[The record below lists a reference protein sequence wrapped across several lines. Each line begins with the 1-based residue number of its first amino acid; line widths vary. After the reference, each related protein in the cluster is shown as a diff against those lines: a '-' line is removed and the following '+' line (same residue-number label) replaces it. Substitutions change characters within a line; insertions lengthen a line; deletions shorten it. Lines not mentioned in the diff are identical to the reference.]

1 MKLKFRAEPKDI
13 LYFVL
18 FVIFLFY
25 LIAVGVGNITSLA
38 RNGEFVGFNPL
49 PGLSPENLFGTI
61 LFFVLA
67 LGAII
72 MLVSSYFFDREKGFG
87 VVNEKKQSGGY
98 SKWAKVEDVK
108 TAPGVKEINESD
120 RYYDAGGVP
129 LYSEKGKIWVDDGES
144 HSLIIGS
151 TGSGKTY
158 CIVNPTV
165 HILAKHGESMVITD
179 PKGEIYEKNAEFLRS
194 RGYKIILLN
203 FRNPQKGNMWNPLSL
218 PYKLYKNGNFD
229 KCNELLR
236 DLAINILHDE
246 KTDDPFWQNTSADY
260 FVALAQGLFQDAE
273 EKDINISSIINMLTV
288 GEEKYGASNYAKEYF
303 KMKDSHN
310 PAYINA
316 AGTIDA
322 PNDTKGSIISVF
334 RQKINIFAM
343 AENLSE
349 MLSKSDFDM
358 MDIGREKTAVF
369 LIIQDEKKT
378 YHALTTIFVKQ
389 CYESLID
396 VAQESGGKL
405 KVRTNFMLDEFANMP
420 ELKDITTMITAA
432 RSRQIRFNLI
442 IQNFAQLNQVYGK
455 ENAETIKGNCTNM
468 IYLLSS
474 ELNALEEISKL
485 CGDVKV
491 KGKGKDKPD
500 ETRPLISVTDLQRL
514 KFKDA
519 IIKKLRLDPFKTTIK
534 GVDEYNWN
542 IPKYEKSGYP
552 ERKKESVSIF
562 DLKAYVKEKKASIA
576 NDSISNPMNSI
587 RPPMSPANRRPNPYI
602 PGQNPFNMGA
612 NPYNANPYGPN
623 PYGPNSYNS
632 ISNPTNLTNNI
643 FNPTSNSLPQKPIN
657 DEEFD
662 VDELIKKIDAKIAE
676 LEKEEEENKKR
687 EAKKKGGSEAE
698 VSSVE
703 LNKEFDKEVKMP
715 KYNNDDLQKIVEPST
730 DDAVKV
736 NEDIDNIIKKIEN
749 EDVSD
754 DQFFDDFFFD
764 E

>member
-13 LYFVL
+13 LYFIL
-18 FVIFLFY
+18 FLIFLFY
-25 LIAVGVGNITSLA
+25 LIAVGIGNITSLSKY
-38 RNGEFVGFNPL
+38 GELVGFNPL
-49 PGLSPENLFGTI
+49 PGLSPENLFSTV
-61 LFFVLA
+61 LFFILA
-67 LGAII
+67 VGGIL
-72 MLVSSYFFDREKGFG
+72 MLVSSYFFDRESGIGF
-87 VVNEKKQSGGY
+87 VKEKKQGGGY
-98 SKWAKVEDVK
+98 AKWAKVDDVK
-108 TAPGVKEINESD
+108 NAIGVKEVNESD
-120 RYYDAGGVP
+120 RNYDAAGVP
-129 LYSEKGKIWVDDGES
+129 LYAEKGKIWVDDGES

-158 CIVNPTV
+158 CIVNPLV
-165 HILAKHGESMVITD
+165 HILAKHDESMVITD
-179 PKGEIYEKNAEFLRS
+179 PKGEIYERNAEFLRD
-194 RGYKIILLN
+194 RGYKIVLLN
-203 FRNPQKGNMWNPLSL
+203 FRNPQRGNMWNPLSL
-218 PYKLYKNGNFD
+218 PYKLYKQGNFD

-236 DLAINILHDE
+236 DLAINILHEE

-273 EKDINISSIINMLTV
+273 ESKININSIIQMLTV
-288 GEEKYGASNYAKEYF
+288 GEEKYGASTFAKEYF
-303 KMKDSHN
+303 KMKDTNN

-349 MLSKSDFDM
+349 MLSKSDFNM

-396 VAQESGGKL
+396 VAQEAGGKL
-405 KVRTNFMLDEFANMP
+405 PIRTNFILDEFANMP
-420 ELKDITTMITAA
+420 ELKDVTTMITAA

-500 ETRPLISVTDLQRL
+500 ETRPLITVSDLQKL

-519 IIKKLRLDPFKTTIK
+519 IIKKQRLDPFKTKLK
-534 GVDEYNWN
+534 GVNEYDWN
-542 IPKYEKSGYP
+542 IPTYDKAGYP
-552 ERKKESVSIF
+552 ERNKFAIDTFNLKEF
-562 DLKAYVKEKKASIA
+562 VKEKKK
-576 NDSISNPMNSI
+576 NSI
-587 RPPMSPANRRPNPYI
+587 NESMMAPMGMKNIPFMDRPMPMMDRAIGGRPSFKGMPS
-602 PGQNPFNMGA
+602 M
-612 NPYNANPYGPN
+612 PN
-623 PYGPNSYNS
+623 
-632 ISNPTNLTNNI
+632 L
-643 FNPTSNSLPQKPIN
+643 KE
-657 DEEFD
+657 DEFD
-662 VDELIKKIDAKIAE
+662 VDALIKKIDEKIAE
-676 LEKEEEENKKR
+676 LEKEEEDNKKI
-687 EAKKKGGSEAE
+687 EM
-698 VSSVE
+698 
-703 LNKEFDKEVKMP
+703 NKSLSTNTPDTP
-715 KYNNDDLQKIVEPST
+715 NYNNDDLKKIVEPEN
-730 DDAVKV
+730 DVKV
-736 NEDIDNIIKKIEN
+736 NENIDEIIKKIED

>member
-13 LYFVL
+13 FYFVL
-18 FVIFLFY
+18 FLVFLFY
-25 LIAVGVGNITSLA
+25 LIAVGVGNITHLA
-38 RNGEFVGFNPL
+38 RYGEGVGFNPF
-49 PGLSPENLFGTI
+49 PGLAPENIFSTI
-61 LFFVLA
+61 LFFIVA
-67 LGAII
+67 LGGILL
-72 MLVSSYFFDREKGFG
+72 MVSSYFFDREKGFG
-87 VVNEKKQSGGY
+87 FVNEKKKDGGY
-98 SKWAKVEDVK
+98 AKWAKKEDIK
-108 TAPGVKEINESD
+108 TAIGVKEINESD
-120 RYYDAGGVP
+120 YEYDAGGVP
-129 LYSEKGKIWVDDGES
+129 LYSENGKIWVDDGES

-158 CIVNPTV
+158 CVVNPTV
-165 HILAKHGESMVITD
+165 HILTKHGESMVITD
-179 PKGEIYEKNAEFLRS
+179 PKGEIYEKNAEFLRD
-194 RGYKIILLN
+194 RGYKIVLLN

-218 PYKLYKNGNFD
+218 PYRLYKDGNFD

-273 EKDINISSIINMLTV
+273 ESQININSIIQMLTV
-288 GEEKYGASNYAKEYF
+288 GEEKYGASTFAKEYF
-303 KMKDSHN
+303 KLKDSTN

-316 AGTIDA
+316 AGTIDP

-334 RQKINIFAM
+334 RQKINIFSM

-405 KVRTNFMLDEFANMP
+405 PVRTNFILDEFANMP
-420 ELKDITTMITAA
+420 ELKDVTTMITAA

-455 ENAETIKGNCTNM
+455 ENAETIKGNCTNL

-491 KGKGKDKPD
+491 KAKGKDKPD
-500 ETRPLISVTDLQRL
+500 ETRPLITVSDLQKL

-519 IIKKLRLDPFKTTIK
+519 IIKKQRQDPFKTALK

-542 IPKYEKSGYP
+542 IPKYKVSGYP
-552 ERKKESVSIF
+552 ERSKFSINVFNLKEFV
-562 DLKAYVKEKKASIA
+562 KAKKAS
-576 NDSISNPMNSI
+576 SINESLASPNGI
-587 RPPMSPANRRPNPYI
+587 RPGAMPPYGG
-602 PGQNPFNMGA
+602 PYGA
-612 NPYNANPYGPN
+612 SRTPYGSSMPPYANPYGMPSYSN
-623 PYGPNSYNS
+623 PYG
-632 ISNPTNLTNNI
+632 
-643 FNPTSNSLPQKPIN
+643 TSNRPMNAGIN
-657 DEEFD
+657 PMGAPSANPKLKDEEFD

-676 LEKEEEENKKR
+676 LEKEEEENKKKQA
-687 EAKKKGGSEAE
+687 AKSLGGNSTDSKTKEE
-698 VSSVE
+698 VVE
-703 LNKEFDKEVKMP
+703 QPKEEKVDDEKFNKENLD
-715 KYNNDDLQKIVEPST
+715 KIVNPDTNS
-730 DDAVKV
+730 DVVKV
-736 NEDIDNIIKKIEN
+736 NENIDDIIKKIEDEN
-749 EDVSD
+749 VSD
-754 DQFFDDFFFD
+754 DEFFDDFFFD

>member
-1 MKLKFRAEPKDI
+1 MKLKFRAEAKDI
-13 LYFVL
+13 LYFIL
-18 FVIFLFY
+18 FLIFLLY
-25 LIAVGVGNITSLA
+25 LIAVGVGNITSVTHT
-38 RNGEFVGFNPL
+38 GELVGLNPI
-49 PGLSPENLFGTI
+49 PGLSGENLFGT
-61 LFFVLA
+61 LVFFVFTIGVIA
-67 LGAII
+67 
-72 MLVSSYFFDREKGFG
+72 MLVSSYFFEREKGFG
-87 VVNEKKQSGGY
+87 IVKEKKQTGGY
-98 SKWAKVEDVK
+98 SKWAKVDDIK
-108 TAPGVKEINESD
+108 NAIGVKVVNESD
-120 RYYDAGGVP
+120 YSYEAGGVP

-158 CIVNPTV
+158 CVVNPLV

-179 PKGEIYEKNAEFLRS
+179 PKGEIFENNGEFLKD
-194 RGYKIILLN
+194 RGYKIVLLN
-203 FRNPQKGNMWNPLSL
+203 FRNPQKGNMWNPLAL
-218 PYKLYKNGNFD
+218 PYKLYKEGNFD

-260 FVALAQGLFQDAE
+260 FVALAQGLFQDTTE
-273 EKDINISSIINMLTV
+273 EYININSIIQMLTV
-288 GEEKYGASNYAKEYF
+288 GEEKYGASTYSKEYF
-303 KMKDSHN
+303 KMKESSN

-405 KVRTNFMLDEFANMP
+405 KVRTNFILDEFANMP
-420 ELKDITTMITAA
+420 ELKDVTTMITAA

-485 CGDVKV
+485 CGDIKV

-500 ETRPLISVTDLQRL
+500 ETRPLITVSDLQRL
-514 KFKDA
+514 AFKDA
-519 IIKKLRLDPFKTTIK
+519 IIKKQRQDPFKTKLK
-534 GVDEYNWN
+534 GVNEFNWN
-542 IPKYEKSGYP
+542 IPSYGKSPYP
-552 ERKKESVSIF
+552 ERQKQAIKIF
-562 DLKAYVKEKKASIA
+562 DLKNFVKEKKKSELNNNMFAPKQDFNEMPKMPFPFPGMMGPS
-576 NDSISNPMNSI
+576 
-587 RPPMSPANRRPNPYI
+587 RNRE
-602 PGQNPFNMGA
+602 
-612 NPYNANPYGPN
+612 
-623 PYGPNSYNS
+623 
-632 ISNPTNLTNNI
+632 
-643 FNPTSNSLPQKPIN
+643 
-657 DEEFD
+657 DEFD

-676 LEKEEEENKKR
+676 LEKEEEENKSKNSDGNDLSI
-687 EAKKKGGSEAE
+687 EG
-698 VSSVE
+698 
-703 LNKEFDKEVKMP
+703 NKDINED
-715 KYNNDDLQKIVEPST
+715 YNKDDLKKIVEPNM
-730 DDAVKV
+730 DNAVHI
-736 NEDIDNIIKKIEN
+736 NENIDNIIKKIED

>member
-18 FVIFLFY
+18 FMIFLFY

-38 RNGEFVGFNPL
+38 KYGEFVGFNPI
-49 PGLSPENLFGTI
+49 PGLLPENIFSTI
-61 LFFVLA
+61 LFYIVAF
-67 LGAII
+67 GAIL
-72 MLVSSYFFDREKGFG
+72 MLVSSYFFDREVGFG
-87 VVNEKKQSGGY
+87 VAKEKKQDGGY
-98 SKWAKVEDVK
+98 AKWAKVENIKNAD
-108 TAPGVKEINESD
+108 GVKVVDESD
-120 RYYDAGGVP
+120 YSFDAAGVP
-129 LYSEKGKIWVDDGES
+129 LYTEKGKIWLDDGES

-158 CIVNPTV
+158 CIVKPLV
-165 HILAKHGESMVITD
+165 HILAKHNESMVITD
-179 PKGEIYEKNAEFLRS
+179 PKGEIYENSAEFLKD
-194 RGYKIILLN
+194 RGYKIVLLN
-203 FRNPQKGNMWNPLSL
+203 FRNPQRGNMWNPLAL
-218 PYKLYKNGNFD
+218 PYKLYKQGNFD
-229 KCNELLR
+229 KSNELLR

-260 FVALAQGLFQDAE
+260 FVALAQGLFQDADE
-273 EKDINISSIINMLTV
+273 SQININSIIQMLTV
-288 GEEKYGASNYAKEYF
+288 GEEKYGASTYAKEYF
-303 KMKDSHN
+303 KMKEPTN

-316 AGTIDA
+316 AGTVDA

-405 KVRTNFMLDEFANMP
+405 PIRTNFILDEFANMP
-420 ELKDITTMITAA
+420 ELKDVTTMITAA

-500 ETRPLISVTDLQRL
+500 ETRPLITVSDLQKL

-519 IIKKLRLDPFKTTIK
+519 IIKKQRQDPFKTTLK
-534 GVDEYNWN
+534 GVNEYDWN
-542 IPKYEKSGYP
+542 IPTYNKAGYP
-552 ERKKESVSIF
+552 DRNKFAIDTFNLKE
-562 DLKAYVKEKKASIA
+562 YVKEKKKSQI
-576 NDSISNPMNSI
+576 NESMIGPMGGIRREPMS
-587 RPPMSPANRRPNPYI
+587 RPPVMPMP
-602 PGQNPFNMGA
+602 MM
-612 NPYNANPYGPN
+612 
-623 PYGPNSYNS
+623 
-632 ISNPTNLTNNI
+632 PTA
-643 FNPTSNSLPQKPIN
+643 KGN
-657 DEEFD
+657 DDEFD
-662 VDELIKKIDAKIAE
+662 VDELIRKIDQKIAE
-676 LEKEEEENKKR
+676 LEREEEE
-687 EAKKKGGSEAE
+687 EKKKEAAKTKTTTSEE
-698 VSSVE
+698 STE
-703 LNKEFDKEVKMP
+703 PN
-715 KYNNDDLQKIVEPST
+715 YNNDDLKKIVEP
-730 DDAVKV
+730 DMKDAVKV
-736 NEDIDNIIKKIEN
+736 NENLDDIIKKIED
-749 EDVSD
+749 EDVTD

>member
-1 MKLKFRAEPKDI
+1 MKLKFKAEAKDVM
-13 LYFVL
+13 YFVL
-18 FVIFLFY
+18 FSIFLLF
-25 LIAVGVGNITSLA
+25 LIAVGVGNITSLSST
-38 RNGEFVGFNPL
+38 GEFVGFNPL
-49 PGLSPENLFGTI
+49 PGLSSENIFGTL
-61 LFFVLA
+61 LFFFIA
-67 LGAII
+67 IGAI
-72 MLVSSYFFDREKGFG
+72 MALVSSYFFERETGFG
-87 VVNEKKQSGGY
+87 FSKEKKQGGGY
-98 SKWAKVEDVK
+98 SKWAKVADIK
-108 TAPGVKEINESD
+108 KAIGVKEVNESD
-120 RYYDAGGVP
+120 YTFDAAGVP
-129 LYSEKGKIWVDDGES
+129 LYTEKGKIWVDDGES

-158 CIVNPTV
+158 CIVNPLV
-165 HILAKHGESMVITD
+165 HILAKHSESMVITD
-179 PKGEIYEKNAEFLRS
+179 PKGEIYENNAEFLRD
-194 RGYKIILLN
+194 RGYKIVLLN
-203 FRNPQKGNMWNPLSL
+203 FRNPQRGNMWNPLTL
-218 PYKLYKNGNFD
+218 PYKLYKAGNFD

-246 KTDDPFWQNTSADY
+246 KADDPFWQNTSADY
-260 FVALAQGLFQDAE
+260 FVALAQGLFQDADE
-273 EKDINISSIINMLTV
+273 SCINIDSIIQMLTV
-288 GEEKYGASNYAKEYF
+288 GEEKYGASTFAKEYF
-303 KMKDSHN
+303 KMKDSRN
-310 PAYINA
+310 PAYVNA

-334 RQKINIFAM
+334 RQKVNIFAM

-405 KVRTNFMLDEFANMP
+405 RVRTNFILDEFANMP
-420 ELKDITTMITAA
+420 ELKDVTTMITAA

-500 ETRPLISVTDLQRL
+500 ETRPLISVSDLQRL
-514 KFKDA
+514 AFKDA
-519 IIKKLRLDPFKTTIK
+519 IIKKQRQDPFKTKLK
-534 GVDEYNWN
+534 GVNEYDWN
-542 IPKYEKSGYP
+542 IPKYEKAGYP
-552 ERKKESVSIF
+552 ERNKFSIDTF
-562 DLKAYVKEKKASIA
+562 DLRGFVKEKKKSAINESLMPNNRDMMRPRENTHSSPFPLPSMAS
-576 NDSISNPMNSI
+576 PM
-587 RPPMSPANRRPNPYI
+587 A
-602 PGQNPFNMGA
+602 GLEPF
-612 NPYNANPYGPN
+612 PK
-623 PYGPNSYNS
+623 
-632 ISNPTNLTNNI
+632 L
-643 FNPTSNSLPQKPIN
+643 K
-657 DEEFD
+657 DDEFD

-676 LEKEEEENKKR
+676 LEKEEEENK
-687 EAKKKGGSEAE
+687 AKLKGGSTNTFDFSNLSLDNFAK
-698 VSSVE
+698 
-703 LNKEFDKEVKMP
+703 KEEVKTIIEEKEKP
-715 KYNNDDLQKIVEPST
+715 IIKEEIIRNDNLEKIVHPDNENV
-730 DDAVKV
+730 VKI
-736 NEDIDNIIKKIEN
+736 NEDIESIIKKIEE

-764 E
+764 D

>member
-1 MKLKFRAEPKDI
+1 MIILYKYLYFCYNNDDYFKGSETMKLKFKAEAKDI
-13 LYFVL
+13 LYFLIFIV
-18 FVIFLFY
+18 FLFY

-38 RNGEFVGFNPL
+38 STGQFVGFNPL
-49 PGLSPENLFGTI
+49 PGLSPKNIFGTL
-61 LFFVLA
+61 LFFLLSIA
-67 LGAII
+67 AILS
-72 MLVSSYFFDREKGFG
+72 LVSSYFFDREVGFG
-87 VVNEKKQSGGY
+87 ISREKKQGGGY
-98 SKWAKVEDVK
+98 SKWAKVDDIK
-108 TAPGVKEINESD
+108 NAIGVKVVEEGDHS
-120 RYYDAGGVP
+120 YEAAGVP
-129 LYSEKGKIWVDDGES
+129 LYAEKGKIWVDDGES

-158 CIVNPTV
+158 CIVNPLV
-165 HILAKHGESMVITD
+165 HILAKHSESMVITD
-179 PKGEIYEKNAEFLRS
+179 PKGEIYEKNAEFLRD
-194 RGYKIILLN
+194 RGYKIVLLN
-203 FRNPQKGNMWNPLSL
+203 FRNPQKGNMWNPLTL
-218 PYKLYKNGNFD
+218 PYKLYKSGNFD

-260 FVALAQGLFQDAE
+260 FVALAQGLFQDAD
-273 EKDINISSIINMLTV
+273 EKCINIDSIIQMLTV
-288 GEEKYGASNYAKEYF
+288 GEEKYGASTYAKEYF
-303 KMKDSHN
+303 KMKDSRN
-310 PAYINA
+310 PAYVNA

-334 RQKINIFAM
+334 RQKVNIFAM

-378 YHALTTIFVKQ
+378 YHSLTTIFVKQ

-405 KVRTNFMLDEFANMP
+405 RVRTNFILDEFANMP
-420 ELKDITTMITAA
+420 ELKDVTTMITAA

-500 ETRPLISVTDLQRL
+500 ETRPLISVSDLQRL
-514 KFKDA
+514 AFKDA
-519 IIKKLRLDPFKTTIK
+519 IIKKQRLDPFKTKLK
-534 GVDEYNWN
+534 GVNEYEWN
-542 IPKYEKSGYP
+542 IPKYEKAGYP
-552 ERKKESVSIF
+552 DRNKLSIETF
-562 DLKAYVKEKKASIA
+562 DLRGYVKEKKKAAI
-576 NDSISNPMNSI
+576 NDSMNFPGGL
-587 RPPMSPANRRPNPYI
+587 RPREMMPNTQRRPMPMDI
-602 PGQNPFNMGA
+602 PVVGSPFH
-612 NPYNANPYGPN
+612 
-623 PYGPNSYNS
+623 S
-632 ISNPTNLTNNI
+632 
-643 FNPTSNSLPQKPIN
+643 KRN
-657 DEEFD
+657 DDDFD

-676 LEKEEEENKKR
+676 LEKEEEENKKKM
-687 EAKKKGGSEAE
+687 ASKGNTTISEHE
-698 VSSVE
+698 KNND
-703 LNKEFDKEVKMP
+703 LKDNLDKNNGDNMSG
-715 KYNNDDLQKIVEPST
+715 YNNDDLKKIIEPDNVE
-730 DDAVKV
+730 AVKI
-736 NEDIDNIIKKIEN
+736 NEDINNIIKKLEE
-749 EDVSD
+749 EDVTD
-754 DQFFDDFFFD
+754 DEFFDDFFFD

>member
-1 MKLKFRAEPKDI
+1 MKLKFKAEAKDVMYFI
-13 LYFVL
+13 LFS
-18 FVIFLFY
+18 IFLLF
-25 LIAVGVGNITSLA
+25 LIAVGVGNITSLSKY
-38 RNGEFVGFNPL
+38 GEFVGFNPL
-49 PGLSPENLFGTI
+49 PGLSSENIFGTL
-61 LFFVLA
+61 LFFFIA
-67 LGAII
+67 MGAI
-72 MLVSSYFFDREKGFG
+72 MALVSSYFFEREAGFG
-87 VVNEKKQSGGY
+87 FSKEKKQGGGY
-98 SKWAKVEDVK
+98 SKWAKVDDIK
-108 TAPGVKEINESD
+108 KAIGVKEVNETD
-120 RYYDAGGVP
+120 YTYDAAGVP
-129 LYSEKGKIWVDDGES
+129 LYTEKGKIWVDDGES

-158 CIVNPTV
+158 CIVNPLV
-165 HILAKHGESMVITD
+165 HILAKHSESMVITD
-179 PKGEIYEKNAEFLRS
+179 PKGEIYENNAEFLRD
-194 RGYKIILLN
+194 RGYKIVLLN
-203 FRNPQKGNMWNPLSL
+203 FRNPQKGNMWNPLTL
-218 PYKLYKNGNFD
+218 PYKLYKSGNFD

-260 FVALAQGLFQDAE
+260 FVALAQGLFQDAPE
-273 EKDINISSIINMLTV
+273 SCINIDSIIQMLTV
-288 GEEKYGASNYAKEYF
+288 GEEKYGASTFAKEYF
-303 KMKDSHN
+303 KMKDSRN
-310 PAYINA
+310 PAYVNA

-334 RQKINIFAM
+334 RQKVNIFAM

-396 VAQESGGKL
+396 VAQESGGKH
-405 KVRTNFMLDEFANMP
+405 KVRTNFILDEFANMP
-420 ELKDITTMITAA
+420 ELKDVTTMITAA

-500 ETRPLISVTDLQRL
+500 ETRPLISVSDLQRL
-514 KFKDA
+514 AFKDA
-519 IIKKLRLDPFKTTIK
+519 IIKKQRQDPFKTKLK
-534 GVDEYNWN
+534 GVNEYNWN

-552 ERKKESVSIF
+552 SRNKLSIDTF
-562 DLKAYVKEKKASIA
+562 DLRGFVKEKKKSAINESMMM
-576 NDSISNPMNSI
+576 NSPSMNMDRPRNSMPRSPFPMPNPMGMNE
-587 RPPMSPANRRPNPYI
+587 
-602 PGQNPFNMGA
+602 PFPKM
-612 NPYNANPYGPN
+612 
-623 PYGPNSYNS
+623 
-632 ISNPTNLTNNI
+632 
-643 FNPTSNSLPQKPIN
+643 N
-657 DEEFD
+657 DDEFD

-676 LEKEEEENKKR
+676 LEKEEEENKAKLKSGSSNAFDFSNLSLNDFTKEEEKPVVETK
-687 EAKKKGGSEAE
+687 EA
-698 VSSVE
+698 V
-703 LNKEFDKEVKMP
+703 
-715 KYNNDDLQKIVEPST
+715 NNDNLKKIVESNGA
-730 DDAVKV
+730 DVVKI
-736 NEDIDNIIKKIEN
+736 NEDIEDIIKKIEE

-764 E
+764 D

>member
-18 FVIFLFY
+18 FVIFLFF
-25 LIAVGVGNITSLA
+25 LISVGVGNITSLA
-38 RNGEFVGFNPL
+38 RTGEFIGFNPL
-49 PGLSPENLFGTI
+49 PGLSPENIVGTV
-61 LFFVLA
+61 LFFVLS
-67 LGAII
+67 LGAIL

-87 VVNEKKQSGGY
+87 IVNEKKQSGGY
-98 SKWAKVEDVK
+98 SKWAKVEDIK
-108 TAPGVKEINESD
+108 TAIGVKEVNESD
-120 RYYDAGGVP
+120 KYYDAGGVP

-158 CIVNPTV
+158 CIVNPLV

-179 PKGEIYEKNAEFLRS
+179 PKGEIYEKNAEFLRD
-194 RGYKIILLN
+194 RGYKIVLLN

-218 PYKLYKNGNFD
+218 PYKLYKNENFD

-260 FVALAQGLFQDAE
+260 FVALAQGLFQDAD

-288 GEEKYGASNYAKEYF
+288 GEEKYGGSTFAKEYF
-303 KMKDSHN
+303 KLKDSRN

-322 PNDTKGSIISVF
+322 PSDTKGSIISVF

-405 KVRTNFMLDEFANMP
+405 RVRTNFILDEFANMP
-420 ELKDITTMITAA
+420 ELKDVTTMITAA

-474 ELNALEEISKL
+474 ELTALEEISKL

-500 ETRPLISVTDLQRL
+500 ETRPLISVSDLQRL

-519 IIKKLRLDPFKTTIK
+519 IIKKQRIDPFKTTIK
-534 GVDEYNWN
+534 GVDEYDWN
-542 IPKYEKSGYP
+542 IPQYEKSGYP
-552 ERKKESVSIF
+552 SRKKESVSIF
-562 DLKAYVKEKKASIA
+562 DLKGFVKEKRNNALNETTSA
-576 NDSISNPMNSI
+576 PSNII
-587 RPPMSPANRRPNPYI
+587 RPNIPMPPMYPRRPESPFPI
-602 PGQNPFNMGA
+602 PQ
-612 NPYNANPYGPN
+612 
-623 PYGPNSYNS
+623 SNS
-632 ISNPTNLTNNI
+632 ISK
-643 FNPTSNSLPQKPIN
+643 SK

-676 LEKEEEENKKR
+676 LEKEEEENKRK
-687 EAKKKGGSEAE
+687 ETLKNETKLDSVSEIKLDKE
-698 VSSVE
+698 FEKDVKVPSY
-703 LNKEFDKEVKMP
+703 NKE
-715 KYNNDDLQKIVEPST
+715 DLQKIVEPT
-730 DDAVKV
+730 EEAVKV
-736 NEDIDNIIKKIEN
+736 NENIDNIIKKIED
-749 EDVSD
+749 EEVSD

>member
-1 MKLKFRAEPKDI
+1 MKLKFKADLKDI
-13 LYFVL
+13 IYFL
-18 FVIFLFY
+18 IFTIFLFY
-25 LIAVGVGNITSLA
+25 LISVGVGNITSLSKT
-38 RNGEFVGFNPL
+38 GEFVGLNPL
-49 PGLSPENLFGTI
+49 PGLSRENILGTV
-61 LFFVLA
+61 LFFFIA
-67 LGAII
+67 FAAII
-72 MLVSSYFFDREKGFG
+72 MLVSSYFFERESGFG
-87 VVNEKKQSGGY
+87 ISREKKQGGGY
-98 SKWAKVEDVK
+98 SKWAKVDDIK
-108 TAPGVKEINESD
+108 NALGVKVVNETD
-120 RYYDAGGVP
+120 YTYEAAGVP
-129 LYSEKGKIWVDDGES
+129 LYTEKGKIWVDDGES

-158 CIVNPTV
+158 CIVNPLV
-165 HILAKHGESMVITD
+165 HILAKHSESMVITD
-179 PKGEIYEKNAEFLRS
+179 PKGEIYENNAEFLRD
-194 RGYKIILLN
+194 RGYKIVLLN
-203 FRNPQKGNMWNPLSL
+203 FRNPQKGNMWNPLAL
-218 PYKLYKNGNFD
+218 PYRLYKQGNYD

-260 FVALAQGLFQDAE
+260 FVALAQGLFQDADE
-273 EKDINISSIINMLTV
+273 SCINIDSIIQMLTV
-288 GEEKYGASNYAKEYF
+288 GEEKYGASTFAKEYF
-303 KMKDSHN
+303 KMKDSRN
-310 PAYINA
+310 PAYVNA

-334 RQKINIFAM
+334 RQKVNIFAM
-343 AENLSE
+343 AQNLSE

-405 KVRTNFMLDEFANMP
+405 KVRTNFILDEFANMP
-420 ELKDITTMITAA
+420 ELKDVTTMITAA

-500 ETRPLISVTDLQRL
+500 ETRPLISVSDLQRL
-514 KFKDA
+514 AFKDA
-519 IIKKLRLDPFKTTIK
+519 IIKKQRQDPFKTKLK
-534 GVDEYNWN
+534 GVNEYDWN

-552 ERKKESVSIF
+552 QRNKVSIDIF
-562 DLKAYVKEKKASIA
+562 DLRNFVKEKKKNAI
-576 NDSISNPMNSI
+576 NESISVNMPMGMRRDGISEPP
-587 RPPMSPANRRPNPYI
+587 RPTTPFLGNNNISNNTM
-602 PGQNPFNMGA
+602 NPFA
-612 NPYNANPYGPN
+612 
-623 PYGPNSYNS
+623 
-632 ISNPTNLTNNI
+632 LR
-643 FNPTSNSLPQKPIN
+643 K
-657 DEEFD
+657 DDEFD

-676 LEKEEEENKKR
+676 LEKEEEENNKKMG
-687 EAKKKGGSEAE
+687 K
-698 VSSVE
+698 SSSND
-703 LNKEFDKEVKMP
+703 LNSIDFSNFSLDNFSSDNNLKDINVVK
-715 KYNNDDLQKIVEPST
+715 NNDVLYNKDDLEKIVKPNK
-730 DDAVKV
+730 DNAVKI
-736 NEDIDNIIKKIEN
+736 NEDIDNIIKKIEE
-749 EDVSD
+749 EDDISD

>member
-13 LYFVL
+13 LYFIL
-18 FVIFLFY
+18 FMIFLFY
-25 LIAVGVGNITSLA
+25 MIAVGVGNITSLA
-38 RNGEFVGFNPL
+38 KYGVFVGFNPL
-49 PGLSPENLFGTI
+49 PGLLPENILSTI
-61 LFFVLA
+61 LFYVVSF
-67 LGAII
+67 GAIL
-72 MLVSSYFFDREKGFG
+72 MLVSSYFFDRESGFG
-87 VVNEKKQSGGY
+87 IAKEKKQGGGY
-98 SKWAKVEDVK
+98 AKWAKVDDIK
-108 TAPGVKEINESD
+108 NAIGVKEVNEAD
-120 RYYDAGGVP
+120 RNYDAGGVP
-129 LYSEKGKIWVDDGES
+129 LYAEKGKIWVDDGES

-158 CIVNPTV
+158 CIVNPLV
-165 HILAKHGESMVITD
+165 HILAKHNESMVITD
-179 PKGEIYEKNAEFLRS
+179 PKGEIYERNAEFLRS
-194 RGYKIILLN
+194 RGYKIVLLN
-203 FRNPQKGNMWNPLSL
+203 FRNPQRGNMWNPLAL
-218 PYKLYKNGNFD
+218 PYRLYKQGNFD
-229 KCNELLR
+229 KSNELLR

-260 FVALAQGLFQDAE
+260 FVALAQGLFQDADE
-273 EKDINISSIINMLTV
+273 SKININSIIQMLTV
-288 GEEKYGASNYAKEYF
+288 GEEKYGASTYAKEYF
-303 KMKDSHN
+303 KMKDSNN

-405 KVRTNFMLDEFANMP
+405 RVRTNFILDEFANMP
-420 ELKDITTMITAA
+420 ELKDVTTMITAA

-500 ETRPLISVTDLQRL
+500 ETRPLITVSDLQKL
-514 KFKDA
+514 NFKDA
-519 IIKKLRLDPFKTTIK
+519 IIKKQRQDPFKTKLK
-534 GVDEYNWN
+534 GVNEYDWN
-542 IPKYEKSGYP
+542 IPEYPKAGYP
-552 ERKKESVSIF
+552 ERNKFAIDTF
-562 DLKAYVKEKKASIA
+562 DLKGFVKEKKKDQINSSMISPMGGIPHINRPRSVMPQMPFIPAVPSS
-576 NDSISNPMNSI
+576 ND
-587 RPPMSPANRRPNPYI
+587 
-602 PGQNPFNMGA
+602 
-612 NPYNANPYGPN
+612 
-623 PYGPNSYNS
+623 
-632 ISNPTNLTNNI
+632 
-643 FNPTSNSLPQKPIN
+643 
-657 DEEFD
+657 DEFD

-676 LEKEEEENKKR
+676 LEKEEEENKKQVNTKTITK
-687 EAKKKGGSEAE
+687 EKPSDEDIKINI
-698 VSSVE
+698 E
-703 LNKEFDKEVKMP
+703 LPELP
-715 KYNNDDLQKIVEPST
+715 KFNNEDLKKIVEPET
-730 DDAVKV
+730 NEENVVKV
-736 NEDIDNIIKKIEN
+736 NENIDEIIKKIEN

>member
-13 LYFVL
+13 IYFIL

-25 LIAVGVGNITSLA
+25 LIAVGVGNITNLA
-38 RNGEFVGFNPL
+38 KSGEFIGFNPL
-49 PGLSPENLFGTI
+49 PGLSPENILGTI
-61 LFFVLA
+61 LFFLIS
-67 LGAII
+67 LGAIV
-72 MLVSSYFFDREKGFG
+72 MLVSSYFFDTEKGFG
-87 VVNEKKQSGGY
+87 IVKEKKQSGGY
-98 SKWAKVEDVK
+98 SKWAKVEDIK
-108 TAPGVKEINESD
+108 TAPGIKEINESD

-129 LYSEKGKIWVDDGES
+129 IYSEKGKIWVDDGES

-158 CIVNPTV
+158 CIVNPSV

-194 RGYKIILLN
+194 RGYKIVLLN
-203 FRNPQKGNMWNPLSL
+203 FRNPQRGNMWNPLSL
-218 PYKLYKNGNFD
+218 PYKLYKAGNFD

-273 EKDINISSIINMLTV
+273 EEDINISSIINMLTV
-288 GEEKYGASNYAKEYF
+288 GEEKYGASTYAKEYF
-303 KMKDSHN
+303 KMKDSRN

-405 KVRTNFMLDEFANMP
+405 KVRTNFILDEFANMP
-420 ELKDITTMITAA
+420 ELKDVTTMITAA

-474 ELNALEEISKL
+474 ELTALEEISKL

-519 IIKKLRLDPFKTTIK
+519 IIKKQRLDPFKTTIK
-534 GVDEYNWN
+534 GVDEYDWN
-542 IPKYEKSGYP
+542 IPVYDKSGYP
-552 ERKKESVSIF
+552 ERQKNAISIF
-562 DLKAYVKEKKASIA
+562 DLKKYVKDKKANAI
-576 NDSISNPMNSI
+576 NDTLASPSNVFKPTMPM
-587 RPPMSPANRRPNPYI
+587 PPVSNRI
-602 PGQNPFNMGA
+602 PSTSYNPFDFSQPKSA
-612 NPYNANPYGPN
+612 P
-623 PYGPNSYNS
+623 
-632 ISNPTNLTNNI
+632 
-643 FNPTSNSLPQKPIN
+643 KVK

-676 LEKEEEENKKR
+676 LEKEEEENKKK
-687 EAKKKGGSEAE
+687 ESMKKGGSSSL
-698 VSSVE
+698 VSNVE
-703 LNKEFDKEVKMP
+703 LEKEFSKDTKIP
-715 KYNNDDLQKIVEPST
+715 SYNNDDLQKIIEPSQ
-730 DDAVKV
+730 DDVVKV
-736 NEDIDNIIKKIEN
+736 NENIDNIIKKIED

>member
-1 MKLKFRAEPKDI
+1 MKLKFKAEAKDV

-18 FVIFLFY
+18 FSIFLFY
-25 LIAVGVGNITSLA
+25 LIAVGVGNITSITST
-38 RNGEFVGFNPL
+38 GELVGLNPL
-49 PGLSPENLFGTI
+49 PGLSPKNIFGTVVFF
-61 LFFVLA
+61 LFVIGVIA
-67 LGAII
+67 
-72 MLVSSYFFDREKGFG
+72 MLVSSYFFERERGFG
-87 VVNEKKQSGGY
+87 FSREKKQGGGY
-98 SKWAKVEDVK
+98 SKWAKVDDIK
-108 TAPGVKEINESD
+108 KAIGVKVVNEAD
-120 RYYDAGGVP
+120 YNYDAAGVP
-129 LYSEKGKIWVDDGES
+129 LYTEKGKIWVDDGES

-158 CIVNPTV
+158 CIVNPLV
-165 HILAKHGESMVITD
+165 HILAKHNESMVITD
-179 PKGEIYEKNAEFLRS
+179 PKGEIYENNAEFLRD
-194 RGYKIILLN
+194 RGYKIVLLN
-203 FRNPQKGNMWNPLSL
+203 FRNPQRGNMWNPLTL
-218 PYKLYKNGNFD
+218 PYKLYKAGNFD

-260 FVALAQGLFQDAE
+260 FVALAQGLFQDADE
-273 EKDINISSIINMLTV
+273 SCINIDSIIQMLTV
-288 GEEKYGASNYAKEYF
+288 GEEKYGSSTFAKEYF
-303 KMKDSHN
+303 KMKDSRN
-310 PAYINA
+310 PAYVNA

-334 RQKINIFAM
+334 RQKVNIFAM

-405 KVRTNFMLDEFANMP
+405 KVRTNFILDEFANMP
-420 ELKDITTMITAA
+420 ELKDVTTMITAA

-500 ETRPLISVTDLQRL
+500 ETRPLITVSDLQRL
-514 KFKDA
+514 AFKDA
-519 IIKKLRLDPFKTTIK
+519 IIKKQRLDPFKTKLK
-534 GVDEYNWN
+534 GVNEYNWN
-542 IPKYEKSGYP
+542 IPKYNKAGYP
-552 ERKKESVSIF
+552 QRNKFSIDTF
-562 DLKAYVKEKKASIA
+562 DLRSFVKEKKKQAINESL
-576 NDSISNPMNSI
+576 ISNPLAGI
-587 RPPMSPANRRPNPYI
+587 KRKEEFPMSMGNFMPMGPSPR
-602 PGQNPFNMGA
+602 GGNMFPRGK
-612 NPYNANPYGPN
+612 
-623 PYGPNSYNS
+623 S
-632 ISNPTNLTNNI
+632 
-643 FNPTSNSLPQKPIN
+643 
-657 DEEFD
+657 EEFD

-676 LEKEEEENKKR
+676 LEKEEEENSKR
-687 EAKKKGGSEAE
+687 IGGTSSNEAPIDFSKIDFDNDIFNTKQEAI
-698 VSSVE
+698 E
-703 LNKEFDKEVKMP
+703 LNKEFEKDVIIP
-715 KYNNDDLQKIVEPST
+715 SYDNDDLKKIVEPT
-730 DDAVKV
+730 QENVVKV
-736 NEDIDNIIKKIEN
+736 SENLDQIIKKIED

>member
-13 LYFVL
+13 IYFIL

-38 RNGEFVGFNPL
+38 KNGEFIGFNPI
-49 PGLSPENLFGTI
+49 PGLLPENIFGTV
-61 LFFVLA
+61 LFFILS
-67 LGAII
+67 LGAIL
-72 MLVSSYFFDREKGFG
+72 MLVSSYFFDTEKGFG
-87 VVNEKKQSGGY
+87 FVKEKKQSGGY
-98 SKWAKVEDVK
+98 SKWAKAEEIK
-108 TAPGVKEINESD
+108 EAIGVKEINESD
-120 RYYDAGGVP
+120 PYYDAGGVP

-194 RGYKIILLN
+194 RGYKILLLN
-203 FRNPQKGNMWNPLSL
+203 FRNPQRGNMWNPLSL
-218 PYKLYKNGNFD
+218 PYKLYKNGNPD

-273 EKDINISSIINMLTV
+273 EKDINISSIIDMLTV
-288 GEEKYGASNYAKEYF
+288 GEEKYGGSTYAKEYF
-303 KMKDSHN
+303 KLKGSRN
-310 PAYINA
+310 PAYKNA

-334 RQKINIFAM
+334 RQKINIFEM

-349 MLSKSDFDM
+349 MLSQSDFDM
-358 MDIGREKTAVF
+358 MDIGRQKTAVF

-405 KVRTNFMLDEFANMP
+405 KVRTNFILDEFANMP
-420 ELKDITTMITAA
+420 ELKDVTTMITAA

-468 IYLLSS
+468 IYLLSG
-474 ELNALEEISKL
+474 ELTALEEISKL

-519 IIKKLRLDPFKTTIK
+519 IIKKQRIDPFKTTIK
-534 GVDEYNWN
+534 GVDEYDWN
-542 IPKYEKSGYP
+542 IPVYDKATYPSREKQA
-552 ERKKESVSIF
+552 VSIF
-562 DLKAYVKEKKASIA
+562 DLKKYVKEKK
-576 NDSISNPMNSI
+576 NDALNDTLSAPSNI
-587 RPPMSPANRRPNPYI
+587 VRPGMHMPPIPNRRPV
-602 PGQNPFNMGA
+602 NPFEMKE
-612 NPYNANPYGPN
+612 PVMPVK
-623 PYGPNSYNS
+623 S
-632 ISNPTNLTNNI
+632 
-643 FNPTSNSLPQKPIN
+643 K

-676 LEKEEEENKKR
+676 LEKEEEENKK
-687 EAKKKGGSEAE
+687 KQSFSKGGSSNKVEP
-698 VSSVE
+698 VE
-703 LNKEFDKEVKMP
+703 LEKEFNENTKIP
-715 KYNNDDLQKIVEPST
+715 TYNNDDLKKIVEP
-730 DDAVKV
+730 DQNDVVKV
-736 NEDIDNIIKKIEN
+736 NEDINNIIKKIEN

>member
-13 LYFVL
+13 LYFIL
-18 FVIFLFY
+18 FSIFLFY
-25 LIAVGVGNITSLA
+25 LIAVGIGNITSLSSK
-38 RNGEFVGFNPL
+38 GTLVGFNPF
-49 PGLSPENLFGTI
+49 PGLSKENIFSTI
-61 LFFVLA
+61 LFFIIA
-67 LGAII
+67 NMAILL
-72 MLVSSYFFDREKGFG
+72 LVSSYFFDREKGIGFAK
-87 VVNEKKQSGGY
+87 EKKVGDGY
-98 SKWAKVEDVK
+98 SKWAKPEDIK
-108 TAPGVKEINESD
+108 KSPGVKEVHEPD
-120 RYYDAGGVP
+120 YTYDAAGVP

-144 HSLIIGS
+144 HSLIIGA

-158 CIVNPTV
+158 CIVNPLV
-165 HILAKHGESMVITD
+165 HILAKKGESMVITD
-179 PKGEIYEKNAEFLRS
+179 PKGEIYENNANFLRD
-194 RGYKIILLN
+194 RGYNILLLN

-218 PYKLYKNGNFD
+218 PYILYKSGNYD
-229 KCNELLR
+229 KSNELLR
-236 DLAINILHDE
+236 DLAINILHEE

-260 FVALAQGLFQDAE
+260 FVGLAQGLFQDAD
-273 EKDINISSIINMLTV
+273 EKYININSIIQMLTV
-288 GEEKYGASNYAKEYF
+288 GEEKYGASTYAKEYF
-303 KMKDSHN
+303 KMKDSSN

-358 MDIGREKTAVF
+358 MNIGRRRTAVF
-369 LIIQDEKKT
+369 LIIQDEKRT

-396 VAQESGGKL
+396 VAQEAGGKL
-405 KVRTNFMLDEFANMP
+405 PVRTNFILDEFANMP
-420 ELKDITTMITAA
+420 ELKDVTTMITAA

-455 ENAETIKGNCTNM
+455 ENAETIKGNCGNM

-485 CGDVKV
+485 CGDRKV
-491 KGKGKDKPD
+491 KGKSKDKPD

-519 IIKKLRLDPFKTTIK
+519 IVKKQRVDPFQTKLK

-542 IPKYEKSGYP
+542 IPKYEKATYP
-552 ERKKESVSIF
+552 SREKHSIELF
-562 DLKAYVKEKKASIA
+562 DLKTFVKEKKK
-576 NDSISNPMNSI
+576 DSIMESGFGI
-587 RPPMSPANRRPNPYI
+587 ERPTIMP
-602 PGQNPFNMGA
+602 PFSRNV
-612 NPYNANPYGPN
+612 
-623 PYGPNSYNS
+623 
-632 ISNPTNLTNNI
+632 PT
-643 FNPTSNSLPQKPIN
+643 KPKLEE
-657 DEEFD
+657 DEFD

-676 LEKEEEENKKR
+676 LEKEDAENSKKLNG
-687 EAKKKGGSEAE
+687 KSNE
-698 VSSVE
+698 VSFE
-703 LNKEFDKEVKMP
+703 NLNNESLDKIVNNIKDINQDKKP
-715 KYNNDDLQKIVEPST
+715 TYNNDDLRKIVEPSK
-730 DDAVKV
+730 DNAVKV
-736 NEDIDNIIKKIEN
+736 SADIDKIIEKIED

-754 DQFFDDFFFD
+754 DEFFDDFFFD

>member
-1 MKLKFRAEPKDI
+1 
-13 LYFVL
+13 
-18 FVIFLFY
+18 
-25 LIAVGVGNITSLA
+25 
-38 RNGEFVGFNPL
+38 
-49 PGLSPENLFGTI
+49 
-61 LFFVLA
+61 
-67 LGAII
+67 
-72 MLVSSYFFDREKGFG
+72 
-87 VVNEKKQSGGY
+87 
-98 SKWAKVEDVK
+98 
-108 TAPGVKEINESD
+108 
-120 RYYDAGGVP
+120 
-129 LYSEKGKIWVDDGES
+129 
-144 HSLIIGS
+144 
-151 TGSGKTY
+151 
-158 CIVNPTV
+158 
-165 HILAKHGESMVITD
+165 MVITD
-179 PKGEIYEKNAEFLRS
+179 PKGEIYENNAEFLRA
-194 RGYKIILLN
+194 RGYKIVLLN
-203 FRNPQKGNMWNPLSL
+203 FRNPQRGNMWNPLAL
-218 PYKLYKNGNFD
+218 PYKLYKSGNFD

-260 FVALAQGLFQDAE
+260 FVALAQGLFQDADE
-273 EKDINISSIINMLTV
+273 SDINISSIIHMLTV
-288 GEEKYGASNYAKEYF
+288 GEEKYGASTYAKEYF
-303 KMKDSHN
+303 KMKDSRN

-405 KVRTNFMLDEFANMP
+405 KVRTNFILDEFANMP
-420 ELKDITTMITAA
+420 ELKDVTTMITAA

-474 ELNALEEISKL
+474 ELTALEEISKL

-500 ETRPLISVTDLQRL
+500 ETRPLITVSDLQRL
-514 KFKDA
+514 NFKDA
-519 IIKKLRLDPFKTTIK
+519 IIKKQRLDPFKTKLK
-534 GVDEYNWN
+534 GVNEYNWN
-542 IPKYEKSGYP
+542 IPVYNKAGYP
-552 ERKKESVSIF
+552 NREKFTINIF
-562 DLKAYVKEKKASIA
+562 DLKEYVKEKKKNAI
-576 NDSISNPMNSI
+576 NDSLASPSNAFRPNIPVPPISNG
-587 RPPMSPANRRPNPYI
+587 RPSF
-602 PGQNPFNMGA
+602 PFNQPQA
-612 NPYNANPYGPN
+612 P
-623 PYGPNSYNS
+623 
-632 ISNPTNLTNNI
+632 
-643 FNPTSNSLPQKPIN
+643 FLPKTN

-676 LEKEEEENKKR
+676 LEKEEEENKKK
-687 EAKKKGGSEAE
+687 EAMKNGPSTTE
-698 VSSVE
+698 SSNIE
-703 LNKEFDKEVKMP
+703 LNNIINKDKEVKIP
-715 KYNNDDLQKIVEPST
+715 SYNNDDLKKIIEPNMNDS
-730 DDAVKV
+730 VKV
-736 NEDIDNIIKKIEN
+736 NENIDNIIKKIED

>member
-18 FVIFLFY
+18 FMIFLFY

-38 RNGEFVGFNPL
+38 KYGTFVGFNPL
-49 PGLSPENLFGTI
+49 PGLSSENIFSTI
-61 LFFVLA
+61 LFYLVAF
-67 LGAII
+67 GAIL
-72 MLVSSYFFDREKGFG
+72 MLVSSYFFDRETGFG
-87 VVNEKKQSGGY
+87 IVKEKKQGGGY
-98 SKWAKVEDVK
+98 AKWAKVDDIK
-108 TAPGVKEINESD
+108 NAIGVKEVNETD
-120 RYYDAGGVP
+120 RNYDAAGVP
-129 LYSEKGKIWVDDGES
+129 LYAEKGKIWVDDGES

-158 CIVNPTV
+158 CIVNPLV
-165 HILAKHGESMVITD
+165 HILAKHNESMVITD
-179 PKGEIYEKNAEFLRS
+179 PKGEIYERNAGFLRD
-194 RGYKIILLN
+194 RGYKIVLLN

-218 PYKLYKNGNFD
+218 PYRLYKQGNFD

-273 EKDINISSIINMLTV
+273 ESKININSIIQMLTV
-288 GEEKYGASNYAKEYF
+288 GEEKYGASTYAKEYF
-303 KMKDSHN
+303 KMKDSNN

-405 KVRTNFMLDEFANMP
+405 PVRTNFILDEFANMP
-420 ELKDITTMITAA
+420 ELKDVTTMITAA

-491 KGKGKDKPD
+491 KGKKDKPD
-500 ETRPLISVTDLQRL
+500 ETRPLITVSDLQKL

-519 IIKKLRLDPFKTTIK
+519 IIKKQRQDPFKTKLK
-534 GVDEYNWN
+534 GVNEYNWN
-542 IPKYEKSGYP
+542 IPEYPKAGYP
-552 ERKKESVSIF
+552 ERNKFAIDTF
-562 DLKAYVKEKKASIA
+562 DLKEFVKEKKK
-576 NDSISNPMNSI
+576 DQISNSMIGPMGGI
-587 RPPMSPANRRPNPYI
+587 PTTRRPVMPSM
-602 PGQNPFNMGA
+602 PMPFMPNMGK
-612 NPYNANPYGPN
+612 G
-623 PYGPNSYNS
+623 
-632 ISNPTNLTNNI
+632 
-643 FNPTSNSLPQKPIN
+643 N
-657 DEEFD
+657 DDEFD

-676 LEKEEEENKKR
+676 LEKEEEENNKR
-687 EAKKKGGSEAE
+687 EEKKEEKPE
-698 VSSVE
+698 VNKVDTTKPDNTNLKIE
-703 LNKEFDKEVKMP
+703 LPEMP
-715 KYNNDDLQKIVEPST
+715 TYNNDDLKKIVEPDT
-730 DDAVKV
+730 NEAVKV
-736 NEDIDNIIKKIEN
+736 NENIDDIIKKIED